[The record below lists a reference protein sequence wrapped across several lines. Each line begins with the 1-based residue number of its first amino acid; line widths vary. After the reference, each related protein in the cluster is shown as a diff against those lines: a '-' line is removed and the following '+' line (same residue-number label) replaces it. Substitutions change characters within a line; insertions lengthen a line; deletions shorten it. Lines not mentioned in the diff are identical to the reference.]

1 MMQGSGSSIAVARR
15 IVPLLAGLVIAPGAP
30 IAAAER
36 PNIVLILA
44 DDLGYG
50 DCGACNPDAKIPTPH
65 IDQLA
70 TEGQIFTDAH
80 AAASTCTPSR
90 YGLLTGINPV
100 RTGVRN
106 TLLGKGRPIIAQH
119 EVTLATLLAEHGYST
134 RMVGKWH
141 LGFEMDGSRQQ
152 RAFDFSRP
160 LVGGPLDRGFEAF
173 FGLHSSPGAA
183 PLCYIRGR
191 RVVAEP
197 TATLSFLKKPTDTK
211 PVTMA
216 AAPGFSLQ
224 ETSPLFCAEA
234 EQILRQHAQ
243 SGKQAGPLFLY
254 YASPIPHNPWV
265 PSEAFRGSSGLGD
278 YVDYVAQLD
287 HVVGRL
293 NQVLQETGLDRD
305 TLLIC
310 TSDNGPG
317 PGATRMM
324 RAAGHACAGSLRG
337 AKSDAWEG
345 GHRVPFIVKWPGR
358 VPAGTVSA
366 ATINFTDLFATLAEM
381 LGVDAAREYPGIRD
395 SHSFYPVLA
404 DPTLEHQRSAMI
416 HGHYAV
422 RLGDWKLVSTRRHA
436 AVGDLQH
443 SDFSLFNLR
452 QDPAEQH
459 DLSASAPERV
469 ASLFAAFAAFAA
481 QYTPK

>member
-15 IVPLLAGLVIAPGAP
+15 IVPLLAGLIIVSVTPSL
-30 IAAAER
+30 AAAER

-44 DDLGYG
+44 DDMGYG
-50 DCGACNPDAKIPTPH
+50 DCGACNPDAKIATPH
-65 IDQLA
+65 LDQLA
-70 TEGQIFTDAH
+70 TEGLLFSDAH

-310 TSDNGPG
+310 T
-317 PGATRMM
+317 AT
-324 RAAGHACAGSLRG
+324 
-337 AKSDAWEG
+337 
-345 GHRVPFIVKWPGR
+345 
-358 VPAGTVSA
+358 
-366 ATINFTDLFATLAEM
+366 
-381 LGVDAAREYPGIRD
+381 
-395 SHSFYPVLA
+395 
-404 DPTLEHQRSAMI
+404 
-416 HGHYAV
+416 
-422 RLGDWKLVSTRRHA
+422 
-436 AVGDLQH
+436 
-443 SDFSLFNLR
+443 
-452 QDPAEQH
+452 
-459 DLSASAPERV
+459 
-469 ASLFAAFAAFAA
+469 ASLILISGVW
-481 QYTPK
+481 QDGSGVSGVSLT